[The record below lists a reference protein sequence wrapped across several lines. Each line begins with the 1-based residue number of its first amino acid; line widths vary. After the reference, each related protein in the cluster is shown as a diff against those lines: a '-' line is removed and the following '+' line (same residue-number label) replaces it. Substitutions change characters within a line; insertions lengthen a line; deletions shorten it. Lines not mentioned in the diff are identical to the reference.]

1 MKVKLGDVGM
11 KEMSIHTIEECFYQ
25 IRNGA
30 NIKQGVVDG
39 GYPITRIET
48 TANDKFNRDRMGY
61 AGITDIKKYESYVL
75 EDGDLLMS
83 HINSVQYLGR
93 TVLYEKQGDEKIIHG
108 MNLLDMKA
116 NRDILKPA
124 YARYYFYSR
133 PFREQVGKITKK
145 SVNQA
150 SFAVADLKKIKIKVP
165 DLAVQEEVV
174 EILNRLNCVIE
185 ERQQE
190 LQKMDELIRARFIE
204 LFGDPMTDV
213 SKWSAST
220 IGEQFNVSSG
230 GTPATGEKAYWE
242 NGTIPWIGSN
252 MCQDTM
258 LSEND
263 GKFITEE
270 GYAHSSAKWFH
281 KGTVLVALVGATIGK
296 TALLRFD
303 TTTNQNI
310 AAIDVTQNAAF
321 SSEFVFYHMQMLY
334 SKFMEIGSG
343 KFKMAN
349 QGFIR
354 QLPLICPPIE
364 LQEQFAAFVEQT
376 DKSKATVQKALDE
389 TQLLF
394 DSLMQ
399 QYFG

>member
-1 MKVKLGDVGM
+1 MIVRPLTEYCTLNMGQSPDSKTYNTQGKGLP
-11 KEMSIHTIEECFYQ
+11 FYQ
-25 IRNGA
+25 GNADFGETH
-30 NIKQGVVDG
+30 
-39 GYPITRIET
+39 PITHVWCS
-48 TANDKFNRDRMGY
+48 APVKV
-61 AGITDIKKYESYVL
+61 A
-75 EDGDLLMS
+75 EDGDIL
-83 HINSVQYLGR
+83 ISVRAPIGAMNMAVERCCIGR
-93 TVLYEKQGDEKIIHG
+93 GLAALTPIRNKCSKQFLYYALQSKVDSLIAQGTGSTFKAISKKVLEATCIPAYSTIEQEQIAETIGHVDNTIAARRKQLA
-108 MNLLDMKA
+108 LLDQ
-116 NRDILKPA
+116 L
-124 YARYYFYSR
+124 
-133 PFREQVGKITKK
+133 VK
-145 SVNQA
+145 S
-150 SFAVADLKKIKIKVP
+150 
-165 DLAVQEEVV
+165 
-174 EILNRLNCVIE
+174 
-185 ERQQE
+185 
-190 LQKMDELIRARFIE
+190 RFIE

-376 DKSKATVQKALDE
+376 DKSKLCGKMGVAA
-389 TQLLF
+389 
-394 DSLMQ
+394 
-399 QYFG
+399 

>member
-1 MKVKLGDVGM
+1 MMYKIGEVFTL
-11 KEMSIHTIEECFYQ
+11 

-30 NIKQGVVDG
+30 NIKQGEDDT

-48 TANDKFNRDRMGY
+48 ISNRVVDRNKMGY
-61 AGITDIKKYESYVL
+61 AGIHEIGRYSDYIL
-75 EDGDLLMS
+75 EDGDILMS
-83 HINSVQYLGR
+83 HINSETHLGK
-93 TVLYEKQGDEKIIHG
+93 VALYEEIPGETIIHG
-108 MNLLDMKA
+108 MNLLCLRP
-116 NRDILKPA
+116 NRSILNCR
-124 YARYYFYSR
+124 YAFYSLMSDGFLR
-133 PFREQVGKITKK
+133 QIPRIMKK

-150 SFAVADLKKIKIKVP
+150 SFTVTALK
-165 DLAVQEEVV
+165 
-174 EILNRLNCVIE
+174 
-185 ERQQE
+185 E
-190 LQKMDELIRARFIE
+190 LQIHVPPMEQQLQIVSVMDRIQSLLLQRQKQAAVIDQLVKSRFIE

-364 LQEQFAAFVEQT
+364 LQEKFAAFVEQT
-376 DKSKATVQKALDE
+376 DKSKLAVQKGLQE
-389 TQLLF
+389 LEILKK
-394 DSLMQ
+394 SLMQ